1 MRSSLRF
8 PVVTVMW
15 FIVHAYP
22 VLKPHTAH
30 RFDSLGLSA
39 IQLLQILVLK
49 ESPIE

>member
-1 MRSSLRF
+1 
-8 PVVTVMW
+8 MW

-39 IQLLQILVLK
+39 KQILQIFVPK
-49 ESPIE
+49 ESLIRRWFASSTLVDGL